1 MSDLSCHAIVTH
13 DFIEDAC
20 GKPAA
25 GFAMPSGQD
34 EVDPWPACA
43 YHINRWGAA
52 PIRDALA
59 AAWGEGYAAA
69 VSDHLI
75 ECDGTDGDDTPNP
88 YRTAK
93 ENPDA

>member
-43 YHINRWGAA
+43 HHLNRWGAA

-59 AAWGEGYAAA
+59 AAWDEGYVDSATDD
-69 VSDHLI
+69 VSGVI
-75 ECDGTDGDDTPNP
+75 TPNP
-88 YRTAK
+88 YRSGG
-93 ENPDA
+93 PR